1 MHCVYRTVLFVMYF
15 VVLYACNVLCCTVCT
30 YCLLC
35 TVLYLVVYNNVIY
48 LQLHMYCMYCTVGV
62 PFPVALERAK
72 GLFRRLP
79 LQVHRDLV
87 VRVHQPKQGKA

>member
-1 MHCVYRTVLFVMYF
+1 VY
-15 VVLYACNVLCCTVCT
+15 N
-30 YCLLC
+30 
-35 TVLYLVVYNNVIY
+35 TVLYL
-48 LQLHMYCMYCTVGV
+48 QLHMYCTVGV

-72 GLFRRLP
+72 GLLRRLP